1 MSDLYRLLSVV
12 KESMDD
18 EHTGYHQAVLRD
30 VFTENIFRNI
40 TEKDTET
47 VLSLLDGLLDVA
59 IQRNAQYT
67 TMLLITLLHML

>member
-18 EHTGYHQAVLRD
+18 EHTGYQQEVLRD
-30 VFTENIFRNI
+30 VFTENSFGNI

-47 VLSLLDGLLDVA
+47 VLSVLDGLLDVA